1 MSSFPSD
8 DVIADKIF
16 STFLA
21 EISVKVFFMSI
32 ILPVIESI
40 LSESSWIALSVMSL
54 FVILLIKFFISTE
67 VCSKISENTDLLSRF
82 ECSIS
87 SFNFAKCSSKIL
99 IFVWNSGSISPNFP
113 SICALNKSWLV
124 LSTLIL
130 SRTVEISV
138 LISVISEIEFPS
150 LILLSSAKDSIVL
163 MLLSILS
170 CRVKNLFSKTSG
182 KCLTI
187 SESSWIFMLKE
198 SLVFMFSSEISDLK
212 ASRVLPSSL
221 IFALIKVK

>member
-8 DVIADKIF
+8 DVMADKIF
-16 STFLA
+16 STFFA

-32 ILPVIESI
+32 MLPVIEPI
-40 LSESSWIALSVMSL
+40 LSESSWIESAVALL
-54 FVILLIKFFISTE
+54 PVILLIKFFISTE
-67 VCSKISENTDLLSRF
+67 VCSKISENTERFSRF

-99 IFVWNSGSISPNFP
+99 RFVWNSGSISPNFP

-124 LSTLIL
+124 LSVLML

-170 CRVKNLFSKTSG
+170 CRVKNLSSRTSG
-182 KCLTI
+182 NFLTI
-187 SESSWIFMLKE
+187 SESSWIFKLKD
-198 SLVFMFSSEISDLK
+198 SLVFVFLSDISDLK
-212 ASRVLPSSL
+212 VSRVLPSSL